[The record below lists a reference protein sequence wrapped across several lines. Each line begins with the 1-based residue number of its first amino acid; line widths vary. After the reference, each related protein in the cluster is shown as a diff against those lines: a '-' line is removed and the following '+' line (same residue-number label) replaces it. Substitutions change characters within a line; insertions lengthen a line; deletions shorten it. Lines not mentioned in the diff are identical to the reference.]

1 MYNKVGSKITQNG
14 RKQTIFSKFM
24 NETKVSALTTL
35 IQYIARNLIQNWKRR
50 ERNKRDANRTARTEI
65 MPFCR

>member
-1 MYNKVGSKITQNG
+1 
-14 RKQTIFSKFM
+14 M

-50 ERNKRDANRTARTEI
+50 ERNKRDANRTGRTEI